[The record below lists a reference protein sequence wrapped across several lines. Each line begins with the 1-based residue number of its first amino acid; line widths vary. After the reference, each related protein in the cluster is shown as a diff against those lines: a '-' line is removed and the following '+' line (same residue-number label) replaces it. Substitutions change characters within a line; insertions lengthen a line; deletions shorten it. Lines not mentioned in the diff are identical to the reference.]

1 MKSLTL
7 AECHYIFRTSKKRY
21 TIVKPLFELW
31 SDYEVFEVIDE
42 HDQSKRI
49 LKVLATSQSN
59 LVEIFKREADI
70 LSQIKH
76 PGIPKLEEDF
86 TLELPHSRGTKQ
98 LHCRVME
105 LVAGQNLEQ
114 WLAEN
119 EQLPQKS
126 ALDWLQQLLEILAL
140 VHEKGEEHRDIKP
153 ENIMLKPDGRLVLI
167 DFGVVKEITRTYL
180 QQTVQGQQATSVGT
194 DGYTPP
200 EQINGKPVLESDF
213 FGLGRTF
220 VHLLTGKHP
229 DYLVDSEDSQTGR
242 LNWRTFAPQVTS
254 KRLAELLEHLIA
266 PEPKQR
272 PENIQV
278 IWERLASIHVETDE
292 ALQAIESQMRATL
305 LGLPAPIKFWV
316 EQKIR
321 RELLILAK
329 KKARV
334 PVIALYGRTQ
344 SGKSSLVNAIL
355 NKRDAEIGGLGESVT
370 KTHNSY
376 EHEGN
381 GYKLRFVDT
390 RGVGESADEEAE
402 TQALDYIV
410 AAGVD
415 ILLFVVAAA
424 DPGYVHQD
432 VKFLTKLK
440 AAHAQKH
447 GIELQVILVLN
458 KIDQIKPER
467 EWTKGS
473 YDFNLDSA
481 TATTV
486 KEANIRK
493 CIRERINN
501 YKTLTHNYVPICAL
515 WDEYADERDNIEEL
529 LLRIYDC
536 LPEAAKQGFVGATGI
551 ESVKQAVANEF
562 KQLAILTV
570 SMVSCIP
577 VPMAEQGLVLWIQVN
592 LVRQIAELAV
602 NSDSSK
608 TASTFFKDLGIQTMG
623 IGGGVGIFASALKSI
638 SPLAMIPTAMS
649 LSAATWTLGD
659 AAIDYFIKGDPI
671 EVVKKNF
678 EQEKERQ
685 KLKISAAI
693 KGEQSKLEKT
703 WLAQIISAV
712 SGLMQALAKNN
723 HQGRD

>member
-1 MKSLTL
+1 MIPAMMEIWEYCAFTGSIL
-7 AECHYIFRTSKKRY
+7 INKRY
-21 TIVKPLFELW
+21 TIVKPLGEIGENKF
-31 SDYEVFEVIDE
+31 YEVFEVIDE
-42 HDQSKRI
+42 HDQSKRKL
-49 LKVLATSQSN
+49 LKVLITNQSN

-86 TLELPHSRGTKQ
+86 TLELPHSGGTKQ

-119 EQLPQKS
+119 EQLPQKL

-153 ENIMLKPDGRLVLI
+153 DNIMLLPDGRLVLI
-167 DFGVVKEITRTYL
+167 NFGVVKEITRTYL
-180 QQTVQGQQATSVGT
+180 
-194 DGYTPP
+194 
-200 EQINGKPVLESDF
+200 KSDF
-213 FGLGRTF
+213 FTLGRTF
-220 VHLLTGKHP
+220 IHLLTGKHP

-266 PEPKQR
+266 PEPEQR
-272 PENIQV
+272 LENIQV
-278 IWERLASIHVETDE
+278 IWERLASIHVETDS

-305 LGLPAPIKFWV
+305 SSLPAPIKFWV

-390 RGVGESADEEAE
+390 RGVGESADKEAE

-432 VKFLTKLK
+432 VKFLTQLK

-447 GIELQVILVLN
+447 GTELQVILVLN

-473 YDFNLDSA
+473 YNFNLDSA
-481 TATTV
+481 TVTTV

-493 CIRERINN
+493 CIKERINN

-570 SMVSCIP
+570 SIVSCIP

-623 IGGGVGIFASALKSI
+623 IGGGVGIFGSALKSI

-649 LSAATWTLGD
+649 LSAATLTLAD

-685 KLKISAAI
+685 QLKISAAI
-693 KGEQSKLEKT
+693 EGEQSKLEKT
-703 WLAQIISAV
+703 WLAQIISTV
-712 SGLMQALAKNN
+712 SRLMQALAKNN
-723 HQGRD
+723 HQGID